1 MLLIVFYGF
10 MFVVLPG
17 VGALASATLLARRNR
32 TGVTVASTLAA
43 IPIVGYELF
52 ARNVETT
59 VAFGGA
65 LLVGAYLGGA
75 VALLVRGDHES
86 DDRLVVGGAT
96 LWTALLVGI
105 ALPADTSPS
114 NALSSH
120 GRLVTNSQKAPARST
135 RAARCAPQSLRSFR
149 CLRRRASSSPRPL
162 SVPPC

>member
-1 MLLIVFYGF
+1 MSIPAFPFGPAVALQSSADGPPLVLLIVFYGF

-105 ALPADTSPS
+105 ALSGGYVA
-114 NALSSH
+114 
-120 GRLVTNSQKAPARST
+120 
-135 RAARCAPQSLRSFR
+135 F
-149 CLRRRASSSPRPL
+149 
-162 SVPPC
+162 